1 MVYYFLG
8 GVMLG
13 LSKVDILLIILAILL
28 ILFNFNSSFGTE
40 FKAGENFLFL
50 DTLIIDD
57 DLIIAGGTIK
67 SDATI
72 KGDLISGSNRLVQNG
87 IVVGSII
94 AGAKDLDILGQVNGS
109 VRGFAQNINVNG
121 NVNRNLLAFCYAL
134 DIKPEADIGG
144 DVSAF
149 CGELTLDGKV
159 GKGLRGSI
167 GTLTISGTVNGDVS
181 VEADKI
187 TLMPTAKIL
196 GDFKYKSK
204 KQAKIESGAQ
214 VTGQTLWTKKEKEE
228 EKPKG
233 VFTAKCLITEIL
245 FLLALMITGIVLTL
259 IFKKNAYQAKRA
271 VTASFL
277 KSLGWGFVFMVCI
290 PIAIII
296 LIVTI
301 LGIPIAIISL
311 FAYAVLIYIAKIP
324 VATALG
330 GMIIKAFGKQGESSL
345 IPSMLLGLIVLT
357 FLLNIPYLEWLI
369 YFIVLFT
376 GFGAILISCRQSA
389 S

>member
-1 MVYYFLG
+1 
-8 GVMLG
+8 MLG
-13 LSKVDILLIILAILL
+13 LSKVEILLIILAILL
-28 ILFNFNSSFGTE
+28 ILFNFNSSFGTQ
-40 FKAGENFLFL
+40 FKAGENFLFP

-57 DLIIAGGTIK
+57 DLIIAGNTIK

-72 KGDLISGSNRLVQNG
+72 MGDLISGSNRLVQNG
-87 IVVGSII
+87 IVVGSIT
-94 AGAKDLDILGQVNGS
+94 AGAKDIDILGQVNGS

-121 NVNRNLLAFCYAL
+121 KINRNLIGFCAAL
-134 DIKPEADIGG
+134 NIKPEADIGG
-144 DVSAF
+144 DVSVF

-159 GKGLRGSI
+159 GKGLRGAI
-167 GTLTISGTVNGDVS
+167 GTLVISGTVNGDVS
-181 VEADKI
+181 VDADKI

-196 GDFKYKSK
+196 GDFKYKCK

-214 VTGQTLWTKKEKEE
+214 VGGQTLWTKKEKKEE
-228 EKPKG
+228 RKAKG
-233 VFTAKCLITEIL
+233 IFTAKSLVTEIL

-277 KSLGWGFVFMVCI
+277 RSLGWGFVFMVCI

-301 LGIPIAIISL
+301 LGIPIAVISL

-330 GMIIKAFGKQGESSL
+330 GRIIKAFGKQGEPSL
-345 IPSMLLGLIVLT
+345 IWSMLLGLFILT
-357 FLLNIPYLEWLI
+357 ILLNIPYLEWLI
-369 YFIVLFT
+369 YFVVLFT
-376 GFGAILISCRQSA
+376 GFGAILISQKQLA
-389 S
+389 G

>member
-1 MVYYFLG
+1 MG
-8 GVMLG
+8 GNMLG
-13 LSKVDILLIILAILL
+13 LSKVEILLIIFAILL

-40 FKAGENFLFL
+40 FKAGENFLFP

-57 DLIIAGGTIK
+57 DLIIAGSTIK

-72 KGDLISGSNRLVQNG
+72 RGDLISASNRLVQNG
-87 IVVGSII
+87 IIEGSVI
-94 AGAKDLDILGQVNGS
+94 AAAKDLDILGQVNGS

-121 NVNRNLLAFCYAL
+121 KVNRNLIGFGAAL
-134 DIKPEADIGG
+134 NIKPDADIGG
-144 DVSAF
+144 DLTAF
-149 CGELTLDGKV
+149 CGELTLDGRV

-167 GTLTISGTVNGDVS
+167 GTLVISGVVNGDVS
-181 VEADKI
+181 VNADEV
-187 TLMPTAKIL
+187 TLMPTAKIS

-204 KQAKIESGAQ
+204 KQAKIESGAL
-214 VTGQTLWTKKEKEE
+214 VTGQTLWTKKERKEE
-228 EKPKG
+228 KTARG
-233 VFTAKCLITEIL
+233 IFTTKSLVTEIL

-277 KSLGWGFVFMVCI
+277 KSLGLGFVFMVCI
-290 PIAIII
+290 PIAIVV
-296 LIVTI
+296 LFVTI

-330 GMIIKAFGKQGESSL
+330 GMIIKAFGKQGEPSL
-345 IPSMLLGLIVLT
+345 IWSMLLGLIVLT
-357 FLLNIPYLEWLI
+357 ILLNIPYLEWLI

>member
-1 MVYYFLG
+1 
-8 GVMLG
+8 MLG
-13 LSKVDILLIILAILL
+13 LSKIEILLTIIAVLL
-28 ILFNFNSSFGTE
+28 TLFNFDACFGTE
-40 FKAGENFLFL
+40 FRVGENFFFS
-50 DTLIIDD
+50 DTLSIND
-57 DLIIAGGTIK
+57 DLIIAGNTIK
-67 SDATI
+67 SSATI
-72 KGDLISGSNRLVQNG
+72 KGDLLSSSYRLVQNG
-87 IVVGSII
+87 IVEGSVI
-94 AGAKDLDILGQVNGS
+94 AVAKDVDISGQVNGS
-109 VRGFAQNINVNG
+109 VSGFGQNINVNG
-121 NVNRNLLAFCYAL
+121 KVNRNLIGFFSAL
-134 DIKPEADIGG
+134 NIKPDADIGG
-144 DVSAF
+144 DVTAF
-149 CGELTLDGKV
+149 GGELTLDGKI

-167 GTLTISGTVNGDVS
+167 GTLIISGIVNGDVS
-181 VEADKI
+181 VKADKI
-187 TLMPTAKIL
+187 ILMPTAKIL
-196 GDFKYKSK
+196 GDFKYESQ
-204 KQAKIESGAQ
+204 KQAKIESGAS
-214 VTGQTLWTKKEKEE
+214 VSGQTFWTKEEAKKEK
-228 EKPKG
+228 KPKD
-233 VFTAKCLITEIL
+233 VFTLKSVITEIL
-245 FLLALMITGIVLTL
+245 FLLALMITGTVLTL
-259 IFKKNAYQAKRA
+259 IFKKKAYQAKRA

-330 GMIIKAFGKQGESSL
+330 EKIIKAFGKEGEPSL

-376 GFGAILISCRQSA
+376 GFGAILTSQKQSA

>member
-1 MVYYFLG
+1 MI
-8 GVMLG
+8 G
-13 LSKVDILLIILAILL
+13 LSKIDILLIILAILL

-87 IVVGSII
+87 IVEGSVI

-121 NVNRNLLAFCYAL
+121 KVNRNLIGFCAAL
-134 DIKPEADIGG
+134 NIKPDANIGG
-144 DVSAF
+144 DISAF

-167 GTLTISGTVNGDVS
+167 GTLIISG
-181 VEADKI
+181 
-187 TLMPTAKIL
+187 MPTAKIL

-311 FAYAVLIYIAKIP
+311 FAYAVLLYIAKIP

-330 GMIIKAFGKQGESSL
+330 GMIIKAFGKQGEPSL
-345 IPSMLLGLIVLT
+345 IWSMLLGLIILT
-357 FLLNIPYLEWLI
+357 ILLNIPYLEWLI
-369 YFIVLFT
+369 YFVVLFT
-376 GFGAILISCRQSA
+376 GFGAILTSQKQSA

>member
-1 MVYYFLG
+1 
-8 GVMLG
+8 MLG
-13 LSKVDILLIILAILL
+13 LSKVEILLIILAILL
-28 ILFNFNSSFGTE
+28 ILFNFNSSFATE

-72 KGDLISGSNRLVQNG
+72 MGDLISGSNRLVQNG

-94 AGAKDLDILGQVNGS
+94 AGAKDIDILGQVNGS

-121 NVNRNLLAFCYAL
+121 KVNRNLLGFCAAL
-134 DIKPEADIGG
+134 NIKPDADIGG

-167 GTLTISGTVNGDVS
+167 GTLIISGTVNGDVS
-181 VEADKI
+181 VNAEKI

-204 KQAKIESGAQ
+204 KKAKIESGAL

-228 EKPKG
+228 EKAKG
-233 VFTAKCLITEIL
+233 VFTAKCFITEIL

-277 KSLGWGFVFMVCI
+277 KSLGLGFVFMVCI
-290 PIAIII
+290 PIAIVI

-311 FAYAVLIYIAKIP
+311 FAYAVLLYIAKIP
-324 VATALG
+324 VATAFG
-330 GMIIKAFGKQGESSL
+330 GMIIKAFGKQGEPSL
-345 IPSMLLGLIVLT
+345 IWSMLLGLIILT

-369 YFIVLFT
+369 YFVVLFT